1 MAQKKW
7 QKRSVIAVILFTLLT
22 GGIYGIYF
30 IYTTT
35 NDLNELTDDYR
46 LRPGWTLLFGLI
58 TCGLYMFYWWYR
70 INDLV
75 MAAQAQAL
83 RPYRSDNRLLFIVLR
98 IFGLSVINMAILQA
112 DLNDVY
118 EHLNTEVSGLNTTG
132 DDEWSDY

>member
-35 NDLNELTDDYR
+35 KDLNELTDDYR

-75 MAAQAQAL
+75 MAAQVQAL

-118 EHLNTEVSGLNTTG
+118 EHLNIEVSGLNTTG

>member
-1 MAQKKW
+1 
-7 QKRSVIAVILFTLLT
+7 
-22 GGIYGIYF
+22 
-30 IYTTT
+30 
-35 NDLNELTDDYR
+35 
-46 LRPGWTLLFGLI
+46 
-58 TCGLYMFYWWYR
+58 MFYWWYR

-118 EHLNTEVSGLNTTG
+118 EHLNIEVSGLNTTG